1 MSEGFE
7 FDNIPESIIW
17 SSAKKEI
24 LFNSVNFNDS
34 KLREEVLKAVEDK
47 HLHNLLGI
55 IERLGNERKGFTVK
69 ISDLEKE
76 ISTLK
81 EEKSLLIEECKEYR
95 NLAYSPTRTHRRK
108 NYPIQKI
115 IETYEETKSL
125 RQTAKKHEIDRSTV
139 KSLLEEFHIEVK
151 K

>member
-1 MSEGFE
+1 M
-7 FDNIPESIIW
+7 PIIRC
-17 SSAKKEI
+17 SSKRC
-24 LFNSVNFNDS
+24 S
-34 KLREEVLKAVEDK
+34 
-47 HLHNLLGI
+47 LHNLLGI
-55 IERLGNERKGFTVK
+55 IERLGNERKGFTAK

-81 EEKSLLIEECKEYR
+81 EEKSLLIEKCNEYR
-95 NLAYSPTRTHRRK
+95 NLAFSPKRTHRRK

-125 RQTAKKHEIDRSTV
+125 RQTAKKYEIDRSTV